1 VLKRFWQKNKK
12 IILIS
17 LVVYLILTLLVI
29 FGSWN
34 TQELPFDYQI
44 R

>member
-29 FGSWN
+29 LGSWN
-34 TQELPFDYQI
+34 SKDVPFNYQI